1 MAEGKKEVKK
11 KEAKMKEKPKKAE
24 QKKEKKKGFLKRITG
39 KKEEKKPVQP
49 AAMTDVEETEPFR
62 ILRFVLMTEKAVRM
76 IELQNK
82 LVFIVDRKSTK
93 KQIKAAAESAFQ
105 SPIVSVNTEIDQK
118 GRKKAFIKFREP
130 GQAGEIAI
138 RLGII

>member
-1 MAEGKKEVKK
+1 VNKMIEKTETKKVEK
-11 KEAKMKEKPKKAE
+11 KEKPKKPTE
-24 QKKEKKKGFLKRITG
+24 KKGFLKRIR
-39 KKEEKKPVQP
+39 KKEDTKPVSP
-49 AAMTDVEETEPFR
+49 AVAGAQIDEPFKV
-62 ILRFVLMTEKAVRM
+62 LRYVLMTEKAVRM

-93 KQIKAAAESAFQ
+93 MQIKSAAEIAFQ
-105 SPIVSVNTEIDQK
+105 TPIVGVTTANDQK
-118 GRKKAFIKFREP
+118 GRKKAFIKFKEP